1 MFIGLPF
8 QFAAEKLTIDDISGY
23 EAELHKREESQTSK
37 TETSERSPSII
48 ITDSHI
54 LEQANR
60 TRTKTRE
67 NWFAEDNNR
76 KVKFTKISEEESISD
91 KNSLGLKLLPKK
103 TKKKKQKKRMKNS
116 DIKNIVSS
124 FF

>member
-1 MFIGLPF
+1 MSLISRRN
-8 QFAAEKLTIDDISGY
+8 KHISGY
-23 EAELHKREESQTSK
+23 EAELHKREQSESSK
-37 TETSERSPSII
+37 TESSEQSQSFI

-67 NWFAEDNNR
+67 NWFVEENNK
-76 KVKFTKISEEESISD
+76 KVKFTKISEEESASD
-91 KNSLGLKLLPKK
+91 KNSYGLKLLPKK
-103 TKKKKQKKRMKNS
+103 TKKRKQKKMKNC
-116 DIKNIVSS
+116 DIKSIVSS